1 MSDILRL
8 TNLVAVDILKLL
20 LNGQIMTPRQ
30 LARGLDANPQDVR
43 NALVHLKTLHL
54 VSNIHYGE
62 YTITELGRDYL
73 EKLSQSSP
81 DQTLRRTET

>member
-20 LNGQIMTPRQ
+20 LNGQIMTPKQ
-30 LARGLDANPQDVR
+30 LARNLDANPQDVR
-43 NALVHLKTLHL
+43 NALIHLKTLNL

-62 YTITELGRDYL
+62 YTITELGREYL
-73 EKLSQSSP
+73 KQLSQSSQ
-81 DQTLRRTET
+81 DQTLGGTK